1 MKTFFKFAKVGGF
14 KKCPL
19 AIALGHIRF
28 LLAIGSRFVETLC
41 FSDHIP

>member
-1 MKTFFKFAKVGGF
+1 MRTFFKFARVGGF

-19 AIALGHIRF
+19 AIALVHIRF

-41 FSDHIP
+41 SSDHSP